1 MDNYDGAGW
10 TDWVL
15 LKELDR
21 ASIPDQPGVYMIAAH
36 RRIHRAHGTDKQGIL
51 DICESDNLKKRI
63 AAFRACSL
71 GHRNRGHMA
80 GWRFYNFNFD
90 SIFPHEKLWICWKTC
105 RRKKEAYALEGEL
118 LQAYFS
124 KHYELPPLNYK
135 FNWASHAAH
144 D

>member
-1 MDNYDGAGW
+1 MDNYDWPGW

-51 DICESDNLKKRI
+51 DIGESDNLKKRI

-90 SIFPHEKLWICWKTC
+90 SIFPHEKIMDMLENMSA
-105 RRKKEAYALEGEL
+105 KKGSLC
-118 LQAYFS
+118 
-124 KHYELPPLNYK
+124 P
-135 FNWASHAAH
+135 
-144 D
+144 